1 VIVMATVDRVE
12 PAFTTWTPSTAGLV
26 TDDEEYVGRHR
37 KPHGRGF
44 SLHRMFY
51 SARHRVR

>member
-1 VIVMATVDRVE
+1 MATLQRIE
-12 PAFTTWTPSTAGLV
+12 PAYTAWTPSKAGLV

-37 KPHGRGF
+37 KPNGGRAF

-51 SARHRVR
+51 AARHRIR

>member
-1 VIVMATVDRVE
+1 MATLDRVE
-12 PAFTTWTPSTAGLV
+12 PKFATWTPSTAGLV

-37 KPHGRGF
+37 KPHGRSF
-44 SLHRMFY
+44 SLLRMFY